1 MYSGRSTIAVI
12 FHLQKEI
19 RKEEDNDQEK
29 ENEGTMFTIKVMVSF
44 HEIKYRILDKYVS
57 ILPIHS
63 FSEAFKLIE

>member
-29 ENEGTMFTIKVMVSF
+29 ENEGTMFTIKVMVLST
-44 HEIKYRILDKYVS
+44 R
-57 ILPIHS
+57 
-63 FSEAFKLIE
+63 